1 MKQIFPKNVIS
12 QEIPIYSRQNSWL
25 FTSLTK
31 QLEVGQDCRDLAL
44 LVLQLTRA
52 KIFCWEG
59 KR

>member
-31 QLEVGQDCRDLAL
+31 QLELGQRLPRSGTLSLASDKSEDF
-44 LVLQLTRA
+44 QLGR
-52 KIFCWEG
+52 
-59 KR
+59 